1 VYIRIIYDK
10 KAVEGSRTMLN
21 RLFGNFLVEKQ
32 RITQEQLDSFLP
44 VDKELKA
51 EVETIAVI
59 LKMVTPAAAV
69 ELLDEI
75 DKESER
81 FGDKA
86 VDEGLLT
93 DDKLDTILTYQSNNF
108 MRFAQILINNGIITL
123 MEINKL
129 IGDFQTGKGYNNS
142 QISALV
148 HDDTEQCVNIFVPLK
163 SPSLKTLVLTIVQ
176 TITRLIDAD
185 MYLDKAYVS
194 KSIQIDKYASQMI
207 IGDMRIK
214 VYLTAPDD
222 GLLGVANHFT
232 GDVYDKVNEDALDN
246 VGEFINCM
254 NGLFATNLS
263 YEDVSVDMNSPEY
276 SLEGPFISNSKVY
289 VIPIHANGYEF
300 KAVLE
305 VFE

>member
-1 VYIRIIYDK
+1 
-10 KAVEGSRTMLN
+10 
-21 RLFGNFLVEKQ
+21 VEKQ
-32 RITQEQLDSFLP
+32 KITQEQLDSYLP
-44 VDKELKA
+44 VDKEFKA
-51 EVETIAVI
+51 ETETIAVV
-59 LKMVTPAAAV
+59 LKMVTPAAAM
-69 ELLDEI
+69 ELLDGI
-75 DKESER
+75 DKDSER

-108 MRFAQILINNGIITL
+108 MRFAQVLIDKDVTSL
-123 MEINKL
+123 VEINRL
-129 IGDFQTGKGYNNS
+129 IGDFQTEKGYNNS

-163 SPSLKTLVLTIVQ
+163 SPTLKTLVLTIVQ

-194 KSIQIDKYASQMI
+194 KSIQIDKFASQMI

-214 VYLTAPDD
+214 VYLTSHDN
-222 GLLGVANHFT
+222 GLLGIANYFT
-232 GDVYDKVNEDALDN
+232 GDVYDEVNEDALDN

-276 SLEGPFISNSKVY
+276 SIEGPFISNSKVY

>member
-1 VYIRIIYDK
+1 
-10 KAVEGSRTMLN
+10 
-21 RLFGNFLVEKQ
+21 VEKQ

>member
-1 VYIRIIYDK
+1 
-10 KAVEGSRTMLN
+10 MLN
-21 RLFGNFLVEKQ
+21 RLFGNYLVDKGK
-32 RITQEQLDSFLP
+32 ITQEQLESFLP

-59 LKMVTPAAAV
+59 LRMVTPAAAV
-69 ELLDEI
+69 ELLEKI

-108 MRFAQILINNGIITL
+108 VKFAQVLIDNGIVTL
-123 MEINKL
+123 LEINKL
-129 IGDFQTGKGYNNS
+129 IGDFQTEKGYNNS

-163 SPSLKTLVLTIVQ
+163 SPALKTLVLTIVQ

-194 KSIQIDKYASQMI
+194 KSIQIDKFASQMI

-214 VYLTAPDD
+214 VYLTAPDN
-222 GLLGVANHFT
+222 GLLAVANNFT
-232 GDVYDKVNEDALDN
+232 GDVYEEVSEDALDN

-263 YEDVSVDMNSPEY
+263 YEDISVDMNSPEY